1 MRIAPARSRRGTPL
15 RRVPAALLISIVVAL
30 LANAGF
36 SQKTLTIARP
46 TDPVSLDPHFETTAP
61 GSWVFSQVL
70 EPLITVNQDMEIEG
84 RLATDWEFIDATR
97 LRFTLR
103 QDVTFH
109 DGTPFNAEAVKYTWD
124 RGLEGDPPG
133 RWASLAGPVAGVEIV
148 DEYTVD
154 LVAER
159 PYGPLMLTATM
170 PYTGVVSPTAAEEL
184 GEEFGRNPVGT
195 GPFRF
200 VEWRSNE
207 RIVLEANEDYWRG
220 RPALDRVVFRT
231 IPEEGARMLSLQTG
245 EVDMVLLPTP
255 SDLPA
260 LEADPNFTVEGAPGV
275 GVVYLAFNLAMP
287 IVDDVRVR
295 QAIAHAVDRQLIV
308 DAILEGGGVLA
319 TSVIGEPVFGYSD
332 MELTERYPYDPER
345 ALELLAEAGYTQG
358 DDGLLRDA
366 DGAPLTLRMLPSNG
380 RSLKDREI
388 AEVIQEFLR
397 QVGITVE
404 MDVFEWATTFE
415 LMRGETLDYH
425 LNTFTWF
432 TTTADADYTMYSNY
446 VSTELPPASWNRW
459 RYADEDVDEW
469 LMAARA
475 SLDEQE
481 RLELYAQVQDRLA
494 EDLPAIPLYG
504 SYEVAALSADVT
516 GFVAHPI
523 QYILDLFPVD
533 KAE

>member
-1 MRIAPARSRRGTPL
+1 MRRIPT
-15 RRVPAALLISIVVAL
+15 ALLVSLLLCLVV
-30 LANAGF
+30 GF
-36 SQKTLTIARP
+36 GFAQKTLTIARP
-46 TDPVSLDPHFETTAP
+46 ADPVSLDPHFETTAP

-84 RLATDWEFIDATR
+84 RLATEWEFVDPTR

-103 QDVTFH
+103 QGVTFH

-124 RGLEGDPPG
+124 RAFERDPPG
-133 RWASLAGPVAGVEIV
+133 RWASLAGPVAGVEVV

-154 LVAER
+154 LVAEQ
-159 PYGPLMLTATM
+159 PYGPLLLTATM

-195 GPFRF
+195 GPFEF

-207 RIVLEANEDYWRG
+207 RIVLEANDDYWRG

-260 LEADPNFTVEGAPGV
+260 LEENPDFIVEGAPGV
-275 GVVYLAFNLAMP
+275 GVFYLAFNLDMP
-287 IVDDVRVR
+287 PVDDVRVR
-295 QAIAHAVDRQLIV
+295 HAIAHAVDRQLIV

-319 TSVIGEPVFGYSD
+319 TSVIGEPVFGYHD
-332 MELTERYPYDPER
+332 MRLTERYPYDPER
-345 ALELLAEAGYTQG
+345 AIALLEEAGYTRG
-358 DDGLLRDA
+358 EAGLMHDA
-366 DGAPLTLRMLPSNG
+366 DGEPLTLRMLPSSG

-388 AEVIQEFLR
+388 AEVLQEFLR
-397 QVGITVE
+397 QIGIVVE

-425 LNTFTWF
+425 LNSFTWF

-446 VSTELPPASWNRW
+446 VSTELPPNSWNRW
-459 RYADEDVDEW
+459 RYANEDVDEW
-469 LMAARA
+469 LMQARA
-475 SLDEQE
+475 SLEPDERQ
-481 RLELYAQVQDRLA
+481 ELYAQVQEQLA
-494 EDLPAIPLYG
+494 EDLPALPLYG
-504 SYEVAALSADVT
+504 SFEVAALSADVS
-516 GFVAHPI
+516 GYVAHPI